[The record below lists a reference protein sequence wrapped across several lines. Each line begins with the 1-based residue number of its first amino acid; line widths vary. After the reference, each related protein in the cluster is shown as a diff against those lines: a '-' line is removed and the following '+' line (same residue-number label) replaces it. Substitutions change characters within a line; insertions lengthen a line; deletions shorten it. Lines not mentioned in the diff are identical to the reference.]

1 MSMVNSISSVRFC
14 GDTTGANALS
24 RPGRFSGGD
33 AQQTTAATTAPA
45 DKPKKS
51 GGKKFLKFVATL
63 VVIAGVLAALP
74 KVFPKAIKTL
84 DAEAL
89 KNAKTMDKVGHY
101 LAKTGE
107 AIISPFT
114 KLFKKKPAAPA
125 APAPTPTPTAP
136 AA

>member
-14 GDTTGANALS
+14 GETTGANVLS

-45 DKPKKS
+45 GKPKKS
-51 GGKKFLKFVATL
+51 GGKKLLKVLAGL
-63 VVIAGVLAALP
+63 VVVAGILAALP

-89 KNAKTMDKVGHY
+89 KKAKTMEKIGHY

-107 AIISPFT
+107 AILSPFT
-114 KLFKKKPAAPA
+114 KLFSKKKPAAP
-125 APAPTPTPTAP
+125 TA
-136 AA
+136 

>member
-14 GDTTGANALS
+14 GETTGASPLS

-45 DKPKKS
+45 DQTKKS
-51 GGKKFLKFVATL
+51 GGKKLLKFVAGL
-63 VVIAGVLAALP
+63 VVVAGVLAALP

-89 KNAKTMDKVGHY
+89 KNAKTMEKVGHY

-107 AIISPFT
+107 AILSPFT
-114 KLFKKKPAAPA
+114 KLFSRKKPAAP
-125 APAPTPTPTAP
+125 TA
-136 AA
+136 